1 MLSKKECKS
10 EIDNLNSLSIQKR
23 TITELT
29 ESDMASIDGGST
41 VFCLLVNPVAMFTLI
56 PEW

>member
-1 MLSKKECKS
+1 MLLKEECKL
-10 EIDNLNSLSIQKR
+10 EMDDLKSLSIEKR
-23 TITELT
+23 TVTELT

-41 VFCLLVNPVAMFTLI
+41 VWCLLANPVAMFTLI